1 MTRAARPARLLVGLV
16 RTVAPALILMLA
28 AAPSTA
34 LGQGARDPFEA
45 MSVQR
50 PAEPIAAPDLAFL
63 TVEGREVRLSEVR
76 GKVVLLGFFT
86 TTRPNCRRHALR
98 GTWSRSSSRGTAG

>member
-1 MTRAARPARLLVGLV
+1 MTCAARTAHLLVGLV
-16 RTVAPALILMLA
+16 RTFGPALILMLA

-34 LGQGARDPFEA
+34 LGQGAGDPFEA

-50 PAEPIAAPDLAFL
+50 PAEPIAAPDLVFL
-63 TVEGREVRLSEVR
+63 TVEGREARLSEVR

-86 TTRPNCRRHALR
+86 AT
-98 GTWSRSSSRGTAG
+98 